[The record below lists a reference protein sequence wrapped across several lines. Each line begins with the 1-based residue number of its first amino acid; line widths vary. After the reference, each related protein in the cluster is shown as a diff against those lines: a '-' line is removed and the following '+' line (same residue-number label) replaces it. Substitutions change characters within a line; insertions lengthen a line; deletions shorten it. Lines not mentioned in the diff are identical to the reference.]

1 MESGLLTQVVL
12 PLCLFI
18 IMMGMGFS
26 LVPAD
31 FGRVLIY
38 PKAVILGLLG
48 QLLVLPVFGFFIAAF
63 LVEDP
68 ALAVGVMLLAAC
80 PGGTTSNMVTHLA
93 KGDLALSITL
103 TAVSSLF
110 TFVTIP
116 LILGFSL
123 DYFYASDEIIDLP
136 VLRTMGTLFLITLLP
151 VSVGMLIR
159 HYATRFALRLEP
171 YLNQFALIFLVFL
184 IISVCIQQREILGAA
199 IQTAGPATL
208 LLNVSTMV
216 FGYWL
221 ARTYRLN
228 TAQTTSISLEI
239 GIQNSALAMLIATTL
254 LDNPTMALP
263 PGIYS
268 LVMYLTGGFVVG
280 LRHRQRT
287 TGKIVLKPAD
297 QQE

>member
-1 MESGLLTQVVL
+1 METGLLTQVVL

-31 FGRVLIY
+31 FGRVLVY

-48 QLLVLPVFGFFIAAF
+48 QLVVLPITGFGIAVF

-68 ALAVGVMLLAAC
+68 ALAVGIMLLAAC

-116 LILGFSL
+116 FILSFSL
-123 DYFYASDEIIDLP
+123 DYFYASGQVIDLP

-159 HYATRFALRLEP
+159 HYATGFALRLEP
-171 YLNQFALIFLVFL
+171 HLNRFALVFLVFL
-184 IISVCIQQREILGAA
+184 VISVCVQQREILGDALWA
-199 IQTAGPATL
+199 AGPATL
-208 LLNVSTMV
+208 FLNISTML
-216 FGYWL
+216 FGYYL
-221 ARTYRLN
+221 ARAYRLN
-228 TAQTTSISLEI
+228 AEQTTSISLEI

-254 LDNPTMALP
+254 LDNSAMALP

-287 TGKIVLKPAD
+287 ASKGLLAGAN